1 MKLFKAR
8 EIICGSDQRKGNVF
22 RGNGY
27 AFPFMVKSMTE
38 MNQQL
43 SLFDILE
50 DTPREINK
58 MGKQVIKGVVDPGA
72 VLPPD

>member
-1 MKLFKAR
+1 
-8 EIICGSDQRKGNVF
+8 
-22 RGNGY
+22 
-27 AFPFMVKSMTE
+27 MVNNMTE
-38 MNQQL
+38 IHQQL
-43 SLFDILE
+43 SLFEILA